1 MRMKPFGQRGTN
13 MQASLKAV
21 SFVVLALMAA
31 GIVYAGWIAV
41 TYWTGIS
48 V

>member
-1 MRMKPFGQRGTN
+1 MSAYQGFKVF
-13 MQASLKAV
+13 
-21 SFVVLALMAA
+21 SFVVLALMLA
-31 GIVYAGWIAV
+31 GIVYASYIAV